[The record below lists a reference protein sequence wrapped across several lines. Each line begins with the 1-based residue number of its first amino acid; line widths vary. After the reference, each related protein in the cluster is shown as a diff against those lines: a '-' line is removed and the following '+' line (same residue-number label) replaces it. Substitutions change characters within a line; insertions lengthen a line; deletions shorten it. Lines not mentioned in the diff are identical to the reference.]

1 MNNAKCQ
8 CLILVSL
15 KCPGTDCDAS
25 LPGPAD
31 PNNYQVIDYRSGEFT
46 RSLMVSTR
54 AGLTQE
60 QLFALFDLIPGME
73 YCELQRDAYGIG
85 KGWRV
90 HVAYGR

>member
-1 MNNAKCQ
+1 
-8 CLILVSL
+8 
-15 KCPGTDCDAS
+15 
-25 LPGPAD
+25 
-31 PNNYQVIDYRSGEFT
+31 
-46 RSLMVSTR
+46 MVSTR

-85 KGWRV
+85 KGLGV

>member
-1 MNNAKCQ
+1 MPMVPIICHSSP
-8 CLILVSL
+8 ISVSL
-15 KCPGTDCDAS
+15 ECPSTDYDTRPPC
-25 LPGPAD
+25 PAD
-31 PNNYQVIDYRSGEFT
+31 PNNYQVLDYRSGEFT

-85 KGWRV
+85 KG
-90 HVAYGR
+90 